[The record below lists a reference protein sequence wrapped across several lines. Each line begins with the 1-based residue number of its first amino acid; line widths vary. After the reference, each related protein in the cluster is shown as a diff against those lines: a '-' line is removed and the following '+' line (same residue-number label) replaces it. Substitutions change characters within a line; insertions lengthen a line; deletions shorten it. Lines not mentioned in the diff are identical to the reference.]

1 MKSNMLVKYYQKNFQ
16 KEATVLKALIIII
29 NAVKKTSG
37 NIVRTF
43 LKTSPKFSLSSVKTN
58 VTHILGTH

>member
-1 MKSNMLVKYYQKNFQ
+1 MSAKYNEKNFR
-16 KEATVLKALIIII
+16 KEATVLKALIIT

-43 LKTSPKFSLSSVKTN
+43 LKTNPKISLSSVKMD
-58 VTHILGTH
+58 VTHILGTC

>member
-1 MKSNMLVKYYQKNFQ
+1 MLVKYYEKNFR
-16 KEATVLKALIIII
+16 KEATVFKALIII

-43 LKTSPKFSLSSVKTN
+43 LKTSPKFSLSSVKMI
-58 VTHILGTH
+58 VTHI

>member
-1 MKSNMLVKYYQKNFQ
+1 MKSNMLVKYYEKNFR
-16 KEATVLKALIIII
+16 KEATVSKALIII
-29 NAVKKTSG
+29 NAVKKTSR

>member
-1 MKSNMLVKYYQKNFQ
+1 MKSNMLVKYYEKNFRKQ
-16 KEATVLKALIIII
+16 VTVLKALIII

-43 LKTSPKFSLSSVKTN
+43 LKTSPKYSLSSVKMN

>member
-1 MKSNMLVKYYQKNFQ
+1 MSVKYHEKNFQ
-16 KEATVLKALIIII
+16 KEATVLKALIII

-43 LKTSPKFSLSSVKTN
+43 LKTSPEFSLSSVKMN
-58 VTHILGTH
+58 ATHILGT

>member
-1 MKSNMLVKYYQKNFQ
+1 MKSNMLVKYYERNFR
-16 KEATVLKALIIII
+16 KEATVLKALIII

-37 NIVRTF
+37 NIVKTF
-43 LKTSPKFSLSSVKTN
+43 LKTSPKFSLSSVKMN